1 MWGCEAETS
10 HLVRRSRKRERPS
23 VPESV
28 LTFSSGKIGN
38 LDKSPEPH
46 TASLVV
52 ETDLVFIYTLLSIFV
67 RHLRVFQPVGRKKKI
82 NVIFQLWTCAD
93 ISFAIH
99 TAAGISGI
107 S

>member
-28 LTFSSGKIGN
+28 LTFSSGKTGN

-46 TASLVV
+46 TASLVL
-52 ETDLVFIYTLLSIFV
+52 ETDLVFIYTLLSIYV
-67 RHLRVFQPVGRKKKI
+67 RHLRVFQPVGRKNK
-82 NVIFQLWTCAD
+82 
-93 ISFAIH
+93 
-99 TAAGISGI
+99 
-107 S
+107 